1 VILLAVTLL
10 IIVALN
16 RIVDIRKEL

>member
-1 VILLAVTLL
+1 MVLLVAVIVM
-10 IIVALN
+10 VALLV

>member
-16 RIVDIRKEL
+16 RIVDIQKEL